1 MAKTFDNISEAS
13 ATTFLFLFAQRTI
26 ALKNEPPAPPPLN
39 VLGLPC
45 EAIQALLKCRQR
57 VTVAQKDEANAE
69 ELAKAEAV
77 AKAAEMAKAEAMAK
91 VPKEMHAIFAT
102 ILKKKAETEAKGASG
117 QGASINLGA
126 IGLTPPLPPP
136 PPPDVVAMEMR
147 GGSSTVE
154 AASENETVEVAAE
167 EAAEEAAELKRAA
180 KKRAKGASEAR
191 RLHQPR
197 HHGAHTYTLRYPI
210 LLRCYIRLRTPLDI
224 QSSHLPGVARAAGVL
239 RHADRPRA
247 GPRPAAHH
255 YLVITPYSTATYCA
269 SLAPLLPI
277 VISPPRSS
285 CAPRAAAAATRSRLS
300 TTAAPTT

>member
-77 AKAAEMAKAEAMAK
+77 AKAAEMAKVEAMLAK
-91 VPKEMHAIFAT
+91 VPKEMRAIFAT

-117 QGASINLGA
+117 PGASFDLG
-126 IGLTPPLPPP
+126 T
-136 PPPDVVAMEMR
+136 MEMR

-154 AASENETVEVAAE
+154 AAWENGTVEVAAE
-167 EAAEEAAELKRAA
+167 EEAAELKRAA
-180 KKRAKGASEAR
+180 GKRAKGASSQLPQASHELQVLAR
-191 RLHQPR
+191 MATITQLSPLTQP
-197 HHGAHTYTLRYPI
+197 
-210 LLRCYIRLRTPLDI
+210 
-224 QSSHLPGVARAAGVL
+224 LPTT
-239 RHADRPRA
+239 H
-247 GPRPAAHH
+247 
-255 YLVITPYSTATYCA
+255 
-269 SLAPLLPI
+269 PLLH
-277 VISPPRSS
+277 
-285 CAPRAAAAATRSRLS
+285 CYL
-300 TTAAPTT
+300 

>member
-210 LLRCYIRLRTPLDI
+210 HMRCYICLRTPFDI
-224 QSSHLPGVARAAGVL
+224 QSSQNSQASHELQECSVTQTALEQVLARLPT
-239 RHADRPRA
+239 
-247 GPRPAAHH
+247 
-255 YLVITPYSTATYCA
+255 IT
-269 SLAPLLPI
+269 
-277 VISPPRSS
+277 
-285 CAPRAAAAATRSRLS
+285 
-300 TTAAPTT
+300 